1 MAETIQ
7 VVDDDPRSRR
17 LTRALLQLSGYAVIE
32 AVDGEK
38 GVELA
43 KQEKPDLILMDI
55 MMPKMDGYTACDA
68 IKRGKA
74 TKGIPVVM
82 LTALG
87 YELNREL
94 AYKLNADG
102 YITKPF
108 SRQELLSAITQF
120 LPTS

>member
-17 LTRALLQLSGYAVIE
+17 LTRDLLQLSGYAVIE

-38 GVELA
+38 GIELA

-68 IKRGKA
+68 IKRSEA

-82 LTALG
+82 LTILG
-87 YELNREL
+87 YELNKEL
-94 AYKLNADG
+94 AQKLGADG
-102 YITKPF
+102 YIAKPF

>member
-1 MAETIQ
+1 MVETIQ
-7 VVDDDPRSRR
+7 VVDDDSRSRR
-17 LTRALLQLSGYAVIE
+17 LTRDLLQLSGYTVIE

-43 KQEKPDLILMDI
+43 KQENPDLILMDI

-68 IKRGKA
+68 IKRDQI
-74 TKGIPVVM
+74 TKNIPVVM
-82 LTALG
+82 LTALD
-87 YELNREL
+87 YKLNREL
-94 AYKLNADG
+94 AYKLSADG

>member
-17 LTRALLQLSGYAVIE
+17 LTRDLLQLSGYAVIE

-38 GVELA
+38 GIELA

-68 IKRGKA
+68 IKRDEA

-94 AYKLNADG
+94 AYKLSADG